1 MAPVGCHTRWPYAGI
16 HTLYTPFCTMGTRQH
31 PDGGHGGRGCC
42 THAWYTRRCCCWAD
56 ARGGSSRQRRRSG
69 GAPADAPPAE
79 GSGHDRP
86 HAGCAATVRQSP
98 RQLNRGFRAVVGP
111 RGRHA
116 FSSSSTSPRRH
127 SHVFGLRAARATL
140 KPLCTLMS
148 ATAVQRTELLYRSD
162 WLHAG
167 GAGCRSRSRSSPHL
181 SLRTAAAPAAVH
193 GTGQHA
199 RPRQQRGG
207 SISSCQQAARHGRT
221 VQPGFW
227 NNYVHKSV
235 FSTPAPGS
243 VLAAA
248 WPDQPVRVPYD

>member
-148 ATAVQRTELLYRSD
+148 ATAVQRTELATGCML
-162 WLHAG
+162 AVQ
-167 GAGCRSRSRSSPHL
+167 GAGAGAGAHRTFRSAPPPHPPPCTEPANMQGQDSS
-181 SLRTAAAPAAVH
+181 AAAASAAVSRQRATAEQYSQDS
-193 GTGQHA
+193 GTIMYIKVYFRRPLQVLSWLPPGQTS
-199 RPRQQRGG
+199 R
-207 SISSCQQAARHGRT
+207 CE
-221 VQPGFW
+221 
-227 NNYVHKSV
+227 
-235 FSTPAPGS
+235 
-243 VLAAA
+243 
-248 WPDQPVRVPYD
+248 YD

>member
-148 ATAVQRTELLYRSD
+148 ATAVQRTELATGCMLAVRGA
-162 WLHAG
+162 AG
-167 GAGCRSRSRSSPHL
+167 GSRSRSSPHL

-199 RPRQQRGG
+199 RPIQKQKTAAQRRQHAG
-207 SISSCQQAARHGRT
+207 SYGPQGLQNPRDREHAY
-221 VQPGFW
+221 PG
-227 NNYVHKSV
+227 
-235 FSTPAPGS
+235 AP
-243 VLAAA
+243 V
-248 WPDQPVRVPYD
+248 YD